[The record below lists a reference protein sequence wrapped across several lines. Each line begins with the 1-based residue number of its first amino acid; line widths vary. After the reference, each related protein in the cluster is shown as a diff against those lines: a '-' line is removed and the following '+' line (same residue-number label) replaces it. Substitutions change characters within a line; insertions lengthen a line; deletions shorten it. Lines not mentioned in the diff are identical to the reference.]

1 VTDLLQTT
9 LLDAVR
15 WLESRG
21 VHYALIGGLAT
32 SLRGQIRV
40 TADVDLVIATDLDTA
55 LGLVDDLPNTPFAP
69 LFDNVTDVVQRAFIL
84 PLRHRV
90 TGVKVDVAIGLS
102 GFEQLAVSRAEP
114 IELYNYLVATATTE
128 DLIIMKALAGRP
140 QDDQDLRG
148 MLLVQRDRIDWE
160 YCLQMAAELSEAI
173 GQDLS
178 ERLLRFKN
186 ESP

>member
-21 VHYALIGGLAT
+21 VRYALIGGLAT
-32 SLRGQIRV
+32 SLRGQVRV
-40 TADVDLVIATDLDTA
+40 TADVDLVIATDLDTV
-55 LGLVDDLPNTPFAP
+55 LGLIEDLPDTSFAP
-69 LFDNVTDVVQRAFIL
+69 LFDNVADVVQRAFIL
-84 PLRHRV
+84 PLRHRA

-102 GFEQLAVSRAEP
+102 GFEQLAVSRAQP
-114 IELYNYLVATATTE
+114 IELYNYPVATATTE
-128 DLIIMKALAGRP
+128 DLLIMKALAGRP

-160 YCLQMAAELSEAI
+160 YCLQMAAELGEAI
-173 GQDLS
+173 GQDLK

-186 ESP
+186 ES